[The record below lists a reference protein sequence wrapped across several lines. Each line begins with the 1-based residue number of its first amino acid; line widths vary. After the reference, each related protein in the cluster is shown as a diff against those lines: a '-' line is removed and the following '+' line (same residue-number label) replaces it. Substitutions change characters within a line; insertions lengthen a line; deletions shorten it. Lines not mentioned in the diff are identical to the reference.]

1 MTAFL
6 QQYISPALPVILW
19 LFRGVTAGL
28 AVWLLVRCC
37 KSLFRGRDRESWGF
51 VTLSNGARYEL
62 YHWEN
67 VIGRARRADIR
78 VNFPSVS
85 RTHAILQ
92 RDDGGIW
99 RVDPIN
105 RSSGVLLN
113 GKRTL
118 VPASLNPGDSIALG
132 GVELFFFPSEQPQHT
147 GQPKKRP
154 SPVGSLW
161 LLTFIQL
168 LLWGQFAP
176 GFGAENIYP
185 VSAGFFGLCGL
196 GWALYGVSRRLHRRQ
211 FDLETLAL
219 LLATVGFA
227 ITAAW
232 DPGALYKQL
241 AAVALLGGGERTQN
255 EMEAHGITK
264 AVLDNL
270 CAKGV
275 LECSKVNKSIDLYS
289 SIPLKNEPITLTA
302 EQQAAYDALLPGL
315 EDTAPHSALLYG
327 VTGSGKTLVFL
338 KLIERCLALGR
349 RALVLVP
356 EISLTPQMILRL
368 KGQFGRRVAVQH
380 SALNHTERL
389 LQWQMIQDGG
399 ADIVVGTRSAVF
411 APLENIGLVII
422 DEEQEH
428 TYRSESA
435 PRYAAHEVAR
445 QRAAENGSLLLL
457 ASATPSTESFYAAQN
472 GRTQLV
478 RLTQR
483 YGGNPLPSVQIV
495 DMRAE
500 LASGNPREISLA
512 MEDAIRRNLDAGKQT
527 ILLLNRRGYQTMAQ
541 CDDCREVL
549 KCPKCSVP
557 MVYHKAGHKL
567 LCHYCGTQLDPPPK
581 TCPACGGKLLYRGFG
596 TQKAEEELAQLFPE
610 ARVLRMDQD
619 STAAKDAHEKLLA
632 KFARH
637 EYDIMVGTQMVA
649 KGLDFEDVT
658 LVGVLGI
665 DSLLFAQGFRAYETV
680 FSLITQVVGR
690 SGRAK
695 DPGFAIIQT
704 TDPDNPVLN
713 LAAAQDYDAFFE
725 QEIAYRKLGLYP
737 PFCGLCVVGFSG
749 PKEIEVAR
757 AAARFSALLGR
768 QAAQQPDLP
777 LRVLGPTP
785 GNIEKIN
792 ENYRYKLTI
801 KCRADKRFRDLVRQT
816 LGLYEQEKLPSK
828 ATVVVDMHSD
838 GDI

>member
-1 MTAFL
+1 MPKTVGVAVSNATFHFDKLYTYAVMPAQQDAVRLGSMVLVPFGRGSRARMGVVLACDAEPESSKLKYLFDVAPASACLTPELLKLVYFL
-6 QQYISPALPVILW
+6 KERTFCTYYEAVKAVIPYGAQYKPAVAAD
-19 LFRGVTAGL
+19 GVTPVLQKQLTRHTENSYQLAG
-28 AVWLLVRCC
+28 
-37 KSLFRGRDRESWGF
+37 
-51 VTLSNGARYEL
+51 EL
-62 YHWEN
+62 
-67 VIGRARRADIR
+67 
-78 VNFPSVS
+78 
-85 RTHAILQ
+85 
-92 RDDGGIW
+92 
-99 RVDPIN
+99 
-105 RSSGVLLN
+105 
-113 GKRTL
+113 
-118 VPASLNPGDSIALG
+118 PAK
-132 GVELFFFPSEQPQHT
+132 
-147 GQPKKRP
+147 PKP
-154 SPVGSLW
+154 
-161 LLTFIQL
+161 
-168 LLWGQFAP
+168 
-176 GFGAENIYP
+176 
-185 VSAGFFGLCGL
+185 
-196 GWALYGVSRRLHRRQ
+196 
-211 FDLETLAL
+211 
-219 LLATVGFA
+219 
-227 ITAAW
+227 TA
-232 DPGALYKQL
+232 KQL
-241 AAVALLGGGERTQN
+241 AAVALLSGGPRTQG
-255 EMEAHGITK
+255 ELEEKGISR

-270 CAKGV
+270 CTKGV
-275 LECSKVNKSIDLYS
+275 LACTRVNRSIDLYA
-289 SIPLKNEPITLTA
+289 SIPLKNEPIVLTE
-302 EQQAAYDALLPGL
+302 EQQAAYGALLPHL

-338 KLIERCLALGR
+338 KLIERCLQLGR
-349 RALVLVP
+349 KALVLVP

-368 KGQFGRRVAVQH
+368 KSQFGRRVAVQH

-399 ADIVVGTRSAVF
+399 ADIVVGTRSAIF
-411 APLENIGLVII
+411 SPLENIGLVII

-435 PRYAAHEVAR
+435 PRYSAHEVAR
-445 QRAAENGSLLLL
+445 QRAAENGALLLL
-457 ASATPSTESFYAAQN
+457 ASATPSTESYFAAQK

-478 RLTQR
+478 RLTKR

-512 MEDAIRRNLDAGKQT
+512 LEDAIRRNFEAHKQT
-527 ILLLNRRGYQTMAQ
+527 ILLLNRRGYQTVAQ
-541 CDDCREVL
+541 CEDCREVL

-557 MVYHKAGHKL
+557 MVYHKASHKL
-567 LCHYCGTQLDPPPK
+567 LCHYCGSQMDPPPK
-581 TCPACGGKLLYRGFG
+581 NCPACGGKLQYRGFG
-596 TQKAEEELAQLFPE
+596 TQKAEEELAKLFPE
-610 ARVLRMDQD
+610 ARILRMDQD

-632 KFARH
+632 RFADH

-725 QEIAYRKLGLYP
+725 QEIAYRRLGLYP
-737 PFCGLCVVGFSG
+737 PFCGLCVIGFAG
-749 PKEIEVAR
+749 GKEIEVAR
-757 AAARFSALLGR
+757 AAARFSALLGQ
-768 QAAQQPDLP
+768 QAARQPDLP

-792 ENYRYKLTI
+792 DTYRYKLTI
-801 KCRADKRFRDLVRQT
+801 KCRNDRRFRDLVRET

-828 ATVVVDMHSD
+828 ASVVVDLHSD